1 MNILISY
8 NWLKEY
14 LDTDLTPEEF
24 AQKTTNSGNSVEHMH
39 DYAKSLA
46 HIVVGEIK
54 TVKPHPNADKLRIT
68 EVDIGG
74 TVVEIV
80 CGGSNLFEG
89 HKVVAALPGAKVR
102 WHGEGDLVEITE
114 STLRGVKSFGMIC
127 GVDEVGFE
135 TLPHGEKE
143 IWDVTELT
151 DAPAGTA
158 LSIALDLEDVV
169 MDIEVTSNRPDCMSV
184 VGQAREGAAVV
195 GSALRE
201 LKSLK
206 SWKGMIEA
214 PHVSVE
220 EKELCPKY
228 SAVRLEGITVGP
240 SPWWVQKKL
249 ILAGLKPI
257 NNVVDITNYVLHE
270 YGHPLHVFDA
280 DKLDGGKIIVRRAA
294 EGETMKALDGKEYKL
309 STEMLVIADAS
320 KPVAIAGVMGGEE
333 TGATLSTKNI
343 IIESATFDPVSVRR
357 TARAL
362 NLYSDSQLLFE
373 KGLSTQST
381 DGAIARAIELVSEI
395 ALPQAVSA
403 VTVVEAQAYKP
414 RVFPFDPVMAN
425 ALMGI
430 EMEPDQMLETLHR
443 LGFESKSGG
452 AGSGS
457 AGKHKDTF
465 TITVPYWR
473 DHDIEASVDFVEEI
487 ARVFGYDRF
496 PSVLPE
502 GAPPLVEPNR
512 ALVWQARAKELLKGS
527 GLTETYSY
535 SFLSEK
541 QLANYGFKTD
551 EAIHLKN
558 PLSVDQAYMRPSL
571 VPTMMQT
578 IVENQALFPQADLF
592 EIAPVYLPRPNELP
606 EQPLNLVMAVY
617 GKDAESLFLRAKGI
631 MTRFF
636 EETGVENIEMDRLVD
651 SSRFHAGRSA
661 RVLIDGKPIGT
672 IGQVSR
678 SVEFAFG
685 LDVTAVLVE
694 LDFETLLNHFST
706 KKTFTTLPLF
716 PSVER
721 DLAFILADRTE
732 YVRIEQAIEKI
743 NPHVVSVTLFDTY
756 RGKGIDPGKKSLGVR
771 VEFRADDRTLES
783 KEVDEW
789 MAELRKMLETEF
801 GAMMR
806 G

>member
-24 AQKTTNSGNSVEHMH
+24 AQKTTNSGNSVERMH

-54 TVKPHPNADKLRIT
+54 VVKPHPNADKLRVT
-68 EVDIGG
+68 EVDIGS

-80 CGGSNLFEG
+80 CGGSNLIEG
-89 HKVVAALPGAKVR
+89 HKVVVALPGARVR

-135 TLPHGEKE
+135 TIPHAEKE
-143 IWDVTELT
+143 IWDPTGLT
-151 DAPAGTA
+151 DAPVGTSLA
-158 LSIALDLEDVV
+158 KALDLDDVV

-195 GSALRE
+195 GGELRA

-206 SWKGMIEA
+206 GWKGMIAA
-214 PHVSVE
+214 PKVMVL

-240 SPWWVQKKL
+240 SPWWLQKKL

-280 DKLDGGKIIVRRAA
+280 DKLDGDEIVVRRAA
-294 EGETMKALDGKEYKL
+294 NGETLKTLDGKEYKL
-309 STEMLVIADAS
+309 TIDMLVIADSS
-320 KPVAIAGVMGGEE
+320 KPFAIAGVMGGEE
-333 TGATLSTKNI
+333 TGATESTTNI
-343 IIESATFDPVSVRR
+343 VIESATFNPVSVRK

-381 DGAIARAIELVSEI
+381 DAAIARAIELVSEI
-395 ALPQAVSA
+395 AFPKAVSS
-403 VTVVEAQAYKP
+403 VSIVEAAEYEP
-414 RVFPFDPVMAN
+414 RVFPFDPVKAN

-430 EMEPDQMLETLHR
+430 EMEPSEMIATLER
-443 LGFESKSGG
+443 LGFDAK
-452 AGSGS
+452 
-457 AGKHKDTF
+457 KHRDTYN
-465 TITVPYWR
+465 ITVPYWR
-473 DHDIEASVDFVEEI
+473 DNDIEASVDFVEEI
-487 ARVFGYDRF
+487 ARVYGYDRF
-496 PSVLPE
+496 PSELPL
-502 GAPPLVEPNR
+502 GAPPVRESDR
-512 ALVWQARAKELLKGS
+512 ALVWQARVKELLKGA
-527 GLTETYSY
+527 GLVETYSY
-535 SFLSEK
+535 SFVSEK
-541 QLANYGFKTD
+541 QLANYGFKVD

-571 VPTMMQT
+571 VPTMMT
-578 IVENQALFPQADLF
+578 NIVENQAMFPEADLF
-592 EIAPVYLPRPNELP
+592 EIAPVYLSRNNELP
-606 EQPLNLVMAVY
+606 EQPLRLVVAVY
-617 GKDAESLFLRAKGI
+617 GKSDAEKLFLRAKGI
-631 MTRFF
+631 LTRLLD
-636 EETGVENIEMDRLVD
+636 ETGVSSIELDRIVD

-661 RVLIDGKPIGT
+661 RVLLDSKPIGT

-685 LDVTAVLVE
+685 LDVTAVILE
-694 LDFETLLNHFST
+694 LDFEALLEQFST
-706 KKTFTTLPLF
+706 TKTFVSLPHF
-716 PSVER
+716 PSFKR
-721 DLAFILADRTE
+721 DLAFVLADRTE
-732 YVRIEQAIEKI
+732 YARIERAIEKI
-743 NPHVVSVTLFDTY
+743 DSSIISVELFDTY

-771 VEFRADDRTLES
+771 VEFRANDRTLES
-783 KEVDEW
+783 KEVDVW
-789 MAELRKMLETEF
+789 MEQLRKMLETEF
-801 GAMMR
+801 GATMR
-806 G
+806 A